1 VINSKHTVA
10 GRYIYETDPLNAN
23 FPALNALE
31 PGIAVPGN
39 PTTTQKTN
47 HEALL
52 KLTSILSNNLVNEAR
67 VSFQRYLTVDTVEV
81 CSRIRKVGVMDL
93 TPGTDNLSYWTIG
106 SQFAFGSHPFS
117 APSSRKTNSSG
128 QTRSPGPT
136 RKHTFRTGFEVERVQ
151 ANLSYPSLTIGSP
164 TFGGFPDFLVGP
176 RGLQFFPGVVPL
188 IP

>member
-1 VINSKHTVA
+1 MLQLKTCQLATIWFLDRASVPNTPSGGYVTKTFSDPAIFRDHEGLGNFDYVINSKHTVA

-67 VSFQRYLTVDTVEV
+67 VSFQRYLTVDTVGSV
-81 CSRIRKVGVMDL
+81 FKNSQVGV
-93 TPGTDNLSYWTIG
+93 N
-106 SQFAFGSHPFS
+106 
-117 APSSRKTNSSG
+117 
-128 QTRSPGPT
+128 
-136 RKHTFRTGFEVERVQ
+136 GF
-151 ANLSYPSLTIGSP
+151 
-164 TFGGFPDFLVGP
+164 
-176 RGLQFFPGVVPL
+176 
-188 IP
+188 